1 VEARHLTRLS
11 RALRTSGV
19 NGVAAAFRGEAVFA
33 SGCSVLDRGYI
44 TVRPLY
50 SAKTTMVS
58 AFSENRAVRT
68 SEVQDPETDF
78 GQHCTVAITIG
89 FRFLRQL
96 YSRRT
101 VYTIGVLPY
110 MC

>member
-78 GQHCTVAITIG
+78 GQHCTVVSQQRVQRVLDSMQPAPTCA
-89 FRFLRQL
+89 
-96 YSRRT
+96 SR
-101 VYTIGVLPY
+101 G
-110 MC
+110 